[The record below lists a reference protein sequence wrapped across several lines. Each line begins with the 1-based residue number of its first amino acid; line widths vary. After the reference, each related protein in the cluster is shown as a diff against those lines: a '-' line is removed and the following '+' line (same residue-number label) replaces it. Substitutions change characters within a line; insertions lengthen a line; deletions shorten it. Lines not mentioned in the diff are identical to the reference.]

1 MKYQKLLVS
10 ALIVAGVLAGS
21 ISLSADD
28 KKLQKAQNTVNN
40 IKQADPPKASNT
52 AKPSMVGVKK
62 SEFQPKQKGPESKK
76 IVVPPPSTNKK

>member
-1 MKYQKLLVS
+1 MKHLKLLVS

-21 ISLSADD
+21 ILLSADD

-40 IKQADPPKASNT
+40 IKHADPPKASNT

-76 IVVPPPSTNKK
+76 IVVPPPPKSK